1 MIIAL
6 IGPTAV
12 GKTKLSIE
20 LAQKFNAEIVCVDSL
35 LVYRDFNIGTAKP
48 TVAEQKTIP
57 HYCINIADPSNLFT
71 AYDFC
76 EAATGAIEK
85 IQKKNKNVFLVGGSG
100 LYFKALTQGM
110 FQAPPSDPKIRE
122 ALEERLSQDPKALYE
137 ELCRGSLKTSQAIH
151 PNDHYR
157 ILRALEV
164 YHMTGKSFSQYQED
178 HVQNKKKNFGIKD
191 LIKIGLNMDRPLLY
205 QNIEQ
210 RTAHMLKEGLIEEVR
225 ELQKKYSLECKPFQS
240 VGYKET
246 IQFLNIDPPIKSG
259 DDSLKGLF
267 ERINQ
272 ATRQL
277 AKGQMTW
284 FRADSEI
291 SWFLPSDPAIH
302 HKIAKLL

>member
-6 IGPTAV
+6 VGPTAV
-12 GKTKLSIE
+12 GKTKLSLE
-20 LAQKFNAEIVCVDSL
+20 LAQEFNAEIVCVDSVV
-35 LVYRDFNIGTAKP
+35 VYRDFNIGTAKP
-48 TVAEQKTIP
+48 TLEEQKKVP
-57 HYCINIADPSNLFT
+57 HYCIDIASPLDLFT

-76 EAATGAIEK
+76 EAAIQAIEK

-122 ALEERLSQDPKALYE
+122 GLEERLSQDPKALYE
-137 ELCRGSLKTSQAIH
+137 ELCLVDLKTSQAIH

-178 HVQNKKKNFGIKD
+178 HVQNKKKDFGIKD
-191 LIKIGLNMDRPLLY
+191 VVKIGLNMDRPLLY

-210 RTAHMLKEGLIEEVR
+210 RTACMLKEGLIEEVR
-225 ELQKKYSLECKPFQS
+225 ELQKKYPLECKPFQS
-240 VGYKET
+240 VGYKE
-246 IQFLNIDPPIKSG
+246 ILQFLSHEITQEELPQKIT
-259 DDSLKGLF
+259 
-267 ERINQ
+267 Q

-284 FRADSEI
+284 FRVDPQI
-291 SWFLPSDPAIH
+291 QWFLPSDPAIH